1 MNPIILKYLP
11 IALLVR
17 SRDAQ
22 WTLPSSSLPSGLP
35 TDFDRNGLFQVAPAD
50 AQFVRTTH
58 AHIEVAPGITK
69 IAKRKLHVKRHQLPL
84 VCAQVKTIH
93 VAQGGGWPA
102 VIADVRRPPRVQKTQ
117 HWLITYVAFSRAETL
132 DGLLLLRLCSR
143 EDLEVG
149 APQYL
154 LQEIDRLLALE
165 KHSFDKLRTH
175 IKNLRCK
182 VPQFIL
188 ESFSDAC
195 ASEPD
200 TSAIKTACNKAAGQL
215 AMMRTSVLQATS
227 QARTQ
232 QHQLR
237 HTTTRHKATSNM
249 LLKKQPTRNKRRTR
263 VARMATTRH
272 LQTTAMCPDAP

>member
-11 IALLVR
+11 IALLVG

-22 WTLPSSSLPSGLP
+22 WILPSSSLPSGLP

-50 AQFVRTTH
+50 AQFVHTTH

-102 VIADVRRPPRVQKTQ
+102 VIADVRRPPRVQKPQ
-117 HWLITYVAFSRAETL
+117 RWLLTYVAFSRAETL

-154 LQEIDRLLALE
+154 LEEIDRLLALE
-165 KHSFDKLRTH
+165 THSFDKLRTH

-182 VPQFIL
+182 EPQFIQDL
-188 ESFSDAC
+188 FSDAC
-195 ASEPD
+195 GSKPD
-200 TSAIKTACNKAAGQL
+200 SQL
-215 AMMRTSVLQATS
+215 AMTRISVLQATL

-249 LLKKQPTRNKRRTR
+249 LLKKQPTHNKRRTR

-272 LQTTAMCPDAP
+272 LQTAAMCPDAP